1 MFYKGCFLL
10 ETSVRGILDSLKHFQ
25 DTQCSSIDLKCVLF
39 LNNRKNL
46 QTNSSKNISLA
57 KNKLL
62 D

>member
-1 MFYKGCFLL
+1 ML